1 VDEIRRAYCRLRA
14 IADQY
19 PGESIV
25 LGLPGMADIVS
36 RGDLV
41 AYGIW
46 TRRLRDA
53 CDRAGMDVTDAL
65 YAIANE

>member
-1 VDEIRRAYCRLRA
+1 MDAIRRANRKLNA
-14 IADQY
+14 IADRY

-46 TRRLRDA
+46 TRRLHDA
-53 CDRAGMDVTDAL
+53 CACAGIDVADAL

>member
-1 VDEIRRAYCRLRA
+1 
-14 IADQY
+14 
-19 PGESIV
+19 V